1 MACQSAR
8 TPPYC
13 RFGFT
18 GSRPARRG
26 PSPSPPQSSARH
38 GARRIDSAA
47 SWYDVID
54 HLAGAGAGKADL
66 TREGLASG
74 RAALNTDSLVSG
86 SVLED
91 GAFSTSRCRSPP
103 CTATRRRRRGVGG
116 SSHCPSVL
124 VAADARRGLKRS
136 RHHLRGTGGSQWP
149 VGGEIRSPPT
159 LRTEGDASAVGP
171 AAGAAGARAT
181 RTGRGVT
188 ARPDSGV
195 ALIGGGPGSR
205 SRIGRGAAF
214 RSLRRGT
221 GRA

>member
-26 PSPSPPQSSARH
+26 PSPWPPQSSARD

-66 TREGLASG
+66 TREGVASG

-116 SSHCPSVL
+116 SSHCSSVL
-124 VAADARRGLKRS
+124 VAADARRGSKRS
-136 RHHLRGTGGSQWP
+136 RHHLRGTAGSQWP
-149 VGGEIRSPPT
+149 VGGGDTFAPHIADRGRRVGRRPCCRRRWGSSYENRSWS
-159 LRTEGDASAVGP
+159 DC
-171 AAGAAGARAT
+171 AT
-181 RTGRGVT
+181 RFWGR
-188 ARPDSGV
+188 ADRRR
-195 ALIGGGPGSR
+195 PGSR

>member
-26 PSPSPPQSSARH
+26 PSPWPPQSSARD

-66 TREGLASG
+66 TRESVASG

-103 CTATRRRRRGVGG
+103 CTATRRRRGVGG
-116 SSHCPSVL
+116 SSHCSSVL
-124 VAADARRGLKRS
+124 VAADARRGSKRS

-149 VGGEIRSPPT
+149 VGG
-159 LRTEGDASAVGP
+159 GDTFAAHIADRGARRPSALLPAPLGP
-171 AAGAAGARAT
+171 RAT

-205 SRIGRGAAF
+205 SRIGWGAAF
-214 RSLRRGT
+214 RSLRRGP